1 MATSR
6 ATAVQTPGDTPT
18 TAPADQPATAA
29 PSSTVEELQA
39 QLAAQQQQ
47 MAAMMTM
54 MQNLQANQRVTPAQA
69 QAEALPD
76 MGDLDLD
83 EINRGSTPVLTR
95 QGWIVPPNYGADPVS
110 LAEKAAQEKRD
121 AALMKLAEAASNKA

>member
-18 TAPADQPATAA
+18 PAPADTPATAA
-29 PSSTVEELQA
+29 PGSTVEELQA
-39 QLAAQQQQ
+39 ALASQAEQ
-47 MAAMMTM
+47 MAAMMAM
-54 MQNLQANQRVTPAQA
+54 MQNLQANQRVIPAQA
-69 QAEALPD
+69 QADALPD
-76 MGDLDLD
+76 MAEIDLE

-95 QGWIVPPNYGADPVS
+95 QGWIVPPNYAADPVS

-121 AALMKLAEAASNKA
+121 AALMKLAEAAAKKA

>member
-18 TAPADQPATAA
+18 PAPADTSATSA
-29 PSSTVEELQA
+29 PGSTVEELQA

-47 MAAMMTM
+47 MAAMMAM
-54 MQNLQANQRVTPAQA
+54 MQNLQANQRVIPAQA
-69 QAEALPD
+69 QADALPD
-76 MGDLDLD
+76 MADLDLD

-95 QGWIVPPNYGADPVS
+95 QGWIVPPNHGADPVS

-121 AALMKLAEAASNKA
+121 AALMKLAEAAAKKA

>member
-1 MATSR
+1 MATRR

-18 TAPADQPATAA
+18 TAQADQPATAA
-29 PSSTVEELQA
+29 PGSTVEELQA

-47 MAAMMTM
+47 MAAMMAM
-54 MQNLQANQRVTPAQA
+54 MQNLQANQRVIPAQA
-69 QAEALPD
+69 QADALPD
-76 MGDLDLD
+76 MADLDMD

-95 QGWIVPPNYGADPVS
+95 QGWIVPPNYAADPVS

-121 AALMKLAEAASNKA
+121 AALMKLAEAAAKKA